1 MHMNLMKSFQS
12 EDPHYADV
20 CIVGAG
26 PGGVLLSYLLHL
38 KGIST
43 LLIERQPHL
52 HKSFRGELLNADGL
66 AVLKKHGLYSPI
78 QKLGLLPLEQIQYWE
93 EGRIIHTIHPNPD
106 KGEHDVG
113 VHVPQNHLLE
123 AITAQTEIQ
132 SPLHQV
138 RFNTVMTGLLRD
150 KSGKVAGINVRQN
163 GVPSSIK
170 ASVVV
175 GADGRYSA
183 VRKHASLTPEIRK
196 HGYDLLWARI
206 PAPPGWEPAVR
217 MASMEGQQL
226 ALFSQY
232 GGYVQIG
239 WNIPEGGYAELRKQP
254 FAPFVGKLVSAFP
267 CLADSVAAHIQNWS
281 DFVLLSVESSYSSQ
295 WAKDNVVL
303 IGDAAH
309 TMTPTGAF
317 GLNAAL
323 EDADVLSELLIQM
336 AQDDF
341 RSADVL
347 HKLQTIRGPKVQQQ
361 LARQVEMEASF
372 QQRYES
378 YSSAII

>member
-1 MHMNLMKSFQS
+1 MKLMKSQTN
-12 EDPHYADV
+12 DPLYTDV

-26 PGGVLLSYLLHL
+26 PGGALLSYLLNQ

-52 HKSFRGELLNADGL
+52 HKSFRGELLNADGERIL
-66 AVLKKHGLYSPI
+66 HKHGLYSHI
-78 QKLGLLPLEQIQYWE
+78 QERGVLLLEQIQYWE
-93 EGRIIHTIHPNPD
+93 EGNIIHTINPD
-106 KGEHDVG
+106 PTKGEHHVG
-113 VHVPQNHLLE
+113 VHVPQDHLLE
-123 AITAQTEIQ
+123 AITAQIEALM
-132 SPLHQV
+132 PMHQV

-150 KSGKVAGINVRQN
+150 KSGHVAGINVRQN
-163 GVPSSIK
+163 GVPASIR
-170 ASVVV
+170 ASVVI

-183 VRKHASLTPEIRK
+183 VRKHAGLVPEIRK

-217 MASMEGQQL
+217 MASMDGQQL

-239 WNIPEGGYAELRKQP
+239 WNIPEGGYAKLREQP
-254 FAPFVGKLVSAFP
+254 FAPFVSKLVAAFP
-267 CLADSVAAHIQNWS
+267 CLADSVAMHIKDWS
-281 DFVLLSVESSYSSQ
+281 DFVLLSVESSYSSR
-295 WAKDNVVL
+295 WAEDNVVL

-323 EDADVLSELLIQM
+323 EDADVLAGLLIQM
-336 AQDDF
+336 AQNDF
-341 RSADVL
+341 TSSDVL
-347 HKLQTIRGPKVQQQ
+347 QQLQVIRGSKVQQQ
-361 LARQVEMEASF
+361 LARQVEMESSF

-378 YSSAII
+378 FR

>member
-1 MHMNLMKSFQS
+1 MNMNSIKSYQAS
-12 EDPHYADV
+12 DASDTDV

-26 PGGVLLSYLLHL
+26 PGGALLSYLLNR
-38 KGIST
+38 KGISS

-52 HKSFRGELLNADGL
+52 HKSFRGELLNADGEAIL
-66 AVLKKHGLYSPI
+66 NKHGLYAPI
-78 QKLGLLPLEQIQYWE
+78 QQRGVLPLEQIQYWE
-93 EGRIIHTIHPNPD
+93 EGSIIHTIHPNVN
-106 KGEHDVG
+106 KGENHVG
-113 VHVPQNHLLE
+113 IHVPQDHLLE
-123 AITAQTEIQ
+123 AITAQTEGL

-150 KSGKVAGINVRQN
+150 KSGRVAGINVRQK
-163 GVPSSIK
+163 GVPASIR
-170 ASVVV
+170 ASVVI

-183 VRKHASLTPEIRK
+183 VRKHAGLVPDIRK

-206 PAPPGWEPAVR
+206 PAPAGWEPAVR
-217 MASMEGQQL
+217 MASMDGQQL

-239 WNIPEGGYAELRKQP
+239 WNIPEGGYAKLREMP

-267 CLADSVAAHIQNWS
+267 CLADAVAAHIQNWS
-281 DFVLLSVESSYSSQ
+281 DFVLLSVESSYSSR
-295 WAKDNVVL
+295 WAEDNVVL

-323 EDADVLSELLIQM
+323 EDADVLSELLLQM
-336 AQDDF
+336 VEGRF
-341 RSADVL
+341 ESAEVL
-347 HKLQTIRGPKVQQQ
+347 QQLQAIRGPKVQQQ
-361 LARQVEMEASF
+361 LARQVEMESSF
-372 QQRYES
+372 RQRYES
-378 YSSAII
+378 FR

>member
-1 MHMNLMKSFQS
+1 MNSMKPQIS
-12 EDPHYADV
+12 DITHTDV

-26 PGGVLLSYLLHL
+26 PGGALLSYLLNR

-52 HKSFRGELLNADGL
+52 HKSFRGELLNADGEAIL
-66 AVLKKHGLYSPI
+66 NKHGLYSHI
-78 QKLGLLPLEQIQYWE
+78 QEQGVLPLEEIQYWE
-93 EGRIIHTIHPNPD
+93 EGNILHTINPDAD
-106 KGEHDVG
+106 KGEHHVG
-113 VHVPQNHLLE
+113 VHVPQDHLLQ
-123 AITAQTEIQ
+123 AITDQTEAL

-138 RFNTVMTGLLRD
+138 RFNTIMTGLLRD
-150 KSGKVAGINVRQN
+150 KSGLVAGINVRQH
-163 GVPSSIK
+163 GIPHSIR
-170 ASVVV
+170 ASVVI

-183 VRKHASLTPEIRK
+183 VRKHAGLVPEIRK

-217 MASMEGQQL
+217 MASMDGQQL

-239 WNIPEGGYAELRKQP
+239 WNIPERGYAQLREQP

-267 CLADSVAAHIQNWS
+267 CLADSVAAHIKDWS
-281 DFVLLSVESSYSSQ
+281 DFVLLSVESSYSSR
-295 WAKDNVVL
+295 WANDNVVL

-323 EDADVLSELLIQM
+323 EDADVLSELLMQM
-336 AQDDF
+336 AEDDY
-341 RSADVL
+341 RSTDVL
-347 HKLQTIRGPKVQQQ
+347 QQLQAIRGSKVQQQ
-361 LARQVEMEASF
+361 LARQLQMESSF

-378 YSSAII
+378 FR

>member
-1 MHMNLMKSFQS
+1 MHMKSMKPQTSDIS
-12 EDPHYADV
+12 HTDV

-26 PGGVLLSYLLHL
+26 PGGALLSYLLNR

-52 HKSFRGELLNADGL
+52 HKSFRGELLNADGE
-66 AVLKKHGLYSPI
+66 AVLNKHGLYSHI
-78 QKLGLLPLEQIQYWE
+78 QEQGLLHLEQIQYWE
-93 EGRIIHTIHPNPD
+93 EGNIIHTINPD
-106 KGEHDVG
+106 PSKGEHHVG
-113 VHVPQNHLLE
+113 VHVPQDHLLE
-123 AITAQTEIQ
+123 AITSQTEAL
-132 SPLHQV
+132 SPLYQV

-150 KSGKVAGINVRQN
+150 KSGRVAGINVRQN
-163 GVPSSIK
+163 GVPASIR
-170 ASVVV
+170 ASVVI

-183 VRKHASLTPEIRK
+183 VRKHAGLVPEIRK

-206 PAPPGWEPAVR
+206 PAPSGWEPAVR
-217 MASMEGQQL
+217 MASMDGQQL

-239 WNIPEGGYAELRKQP
+239 WNIPEGGYTQLRKQP
-254 FAPFVGKLVSAFP
+254 FAPFVGKLVAAFP
-267 CLADSVAAHIQNWS
+267 CLADSVAANIKDWS
-281 DFVLLSVESSYSSQ
+281 DFVLLSVESSYSPK
-295 WAKDNVVL
+295 WTDDNVVL

-323 EDADVLSELLIQM
+323 EDADTLSELLLQL
-336 AQDDF
+336 AEDEF
-341 RSADVL
+341 KSTDVL
-347 HKLQTIRGPKVQQQ
+347 QQLQAIRGSKVQQQ
-361 LARQVEMEASF
+361 LSRQVEMESSF

-378 YSSAII
+378 FR

>member
-1 MHMNLMKSFQS
+1 MKSMKPQTS
-12 EDPHYADV
+12 DISHTDV

-26 PGGVLLSYLLHL
+26 PGGALLSYLLNR

-52 HKSFRGELLNADGL
+52 HKSFRGELLNADGEAIL
-66 AVLKKHGLYSPI
+66 NKHGLYSHI
-78 QKLGLLPLEQIQYWE
+78 QEQGVLPLEEIQYWE
-93 EGRIIHTIHPNPD
+93 EGNILHTINPDAD
-106 KGEHDVG
+106 KGEHHVG
-113 VHVPQNHLLE
+113 VHVPQDHLLQ
-123 AITAQTEIQ
+123 AITSQTEAL

-138 RFNTVMTGLLRD
+138 RFSTIMTGLLRD
-150 KSGKVAGINVRQN
+150 KSGHVAGINVRQN
-163 GVPSSIK
+163 GVPASIQ
-170 ASVVV
+170 ASVVI

-183 VRKHASLTPEIRK
+183 VRKHAGLVPEIRK

-217 MASMEGQQL
+217 MASMDGQQL

-239 WNIPEGGYAELRKQP
+239 WNIPEGGYTQLRKQP

-267 CLADSVAAHIQNWS
+267 CLADSVAAHIKDWS
-281 DFVLLSVESSYSSQ
+281 DFVLLSVESSYSSR
-295 WAKDNVVL
+295 WADDNVVL

-336 AQDDF
+336 AEDHF
-341 RSADVL
+341 GSTDVL
-347 HKLQTIRGPKVQQQ
+347 QQLQAIRGSKVQQQ
-361 LARQVEMEASF
+361 LARQLQMESSF

-378 YSSAII
+378 FR

>member
-1 MHMNLMKSFQS
+1 MKSMNIQTS
-12 EDPHYADV
+12 DIRDTDV

-26 PGGVLLSYLLHL
+26 PGGALLSYLLNQ

-52 HKSFRGELLNADGL
+52 HKSFRGELLNADGEAIL
-66 AVLKKHGLYSPI
+66 NKHGLYSHI
-78 QKLGLLPLEQIQYWE
+78 QEHGVLPLEQIQYWE
-93 EGRIIHTIHPNPD
+93 EGNILHTINPD
-106 KGEHDVG
+106 PIKGEHHVG
-113 VHVPQNHLLE
+113 VHVPQDHLLE
-123 AITAQTEIQ
+123 AITTQIEALN
-132 SPLHQV
+132 PMHQV

-150 KSGKVAGINVRQN
+150 KNGRVAGINVRQN
-163 GVPSSIK
+163 GVPASIR
-170 ASVVV
+170 ASVVI

-183 VRKHASLTPEIRK
+183 VRKHAGLVPEIRK

-217 MASMEGQQL
+217 MASMDGQQL

-239 WNIPEGGYAELRKQP
+239 WNIPEGGFAKLREQP
-254 FAPFVGKLVSAFP
+254 FAPFVGKLVAAFP
-267 CLADSVAAHIQNWS
+267 CLTDSVAAHIKNWS
-281 DFVLLSVESSYSSQ
+281 DFVLLSVESSYSSR
-295 WAKDNVVL
+295 WADDNVAL

-323 EDADVLSELLIQM
+323 EDADVLAELLIQM
-336 AQDDF
+336 ADHDF
-341 RSADVL
+341 SSSDVL
-347 HKLQTIRGPKVQQQ
+347 QQLQAIRGSKVQQQ
-361 LARQVEMEASF
+361 LARQVEMESSF

-378 YSSAII
+378 FR

>member
-1 MHMNLMKSFQS
+1 MYMKLMKPQTN
-12 EDPHYADV
+12 DTLYTDV

-26 PGGVLLSYLLHL
+26 PGGALLSYLLNQ

-52 HKSFRGELLNADGL
+52 HKSFRGELLNADGERIL
-66 AVLKKHGLYSPI
+66 HKHGLYPHI
-78 QKLGLLPLEQIQYWE
+78 QKRGVLPLEQIQYWE
-93 EGRIIHTIHPNPD
+93 EGHIIHTITPD
-106 KGEHDVG
+106 PSKGEYHVG
-113 VHVPQNHLLE
+113 VHVPQDHLLE
-123 AITAQTEIQ
+123 AITAQIEALK
-132 SPLHQV
+132 PMHQV

-150 KSGKVAGINVRQN
+150 KSGQVVGINVRQN
-163 GVPSSIK
+163 GVPASIR
-170 ASVVV
+170 ASVVI

-183 VRKHASLTPEIRK
+183 VRKHAGLVPEIRK

-206 PAPPGWEPAVR
+206 PAPSGWEPAVR
-217 MASMEGQQL
+217 MASMDGQQL

-239 WNIPEGGYAELRKQP
+239 WNIPEGGYAKLREQP
-254 FAPFVGKLVSAFP
+254 FAPFVGKLVAAFP
-267 CLADSVAAHIQNWS
+267 CLADSVADHIKDWS
-281 DFVLLSVESSYSSQ
+281 DFVLLSVESSYSSR
-295 WAKDNVVL
+295 WAEDHVVL

-323 EDADVLSELLIQM
+323 EDADVLAELLIQM
-336 AQDDF
+336 AQNDF
-341 RSADVL
+341 TSSDVL
-347 HKLQTIRGPKVQQQ
+347 QQLQVIRGSKVQQQ
-361 LARQVEMEASF
+361 LARQVEMESSF

-378 YSSAII
+378 FR